1 MSGPSVLSRHR
12 VIALV
17 TAGVVAG
24 TAGGFV
30 VSQLGVAT
38 ASSPSPSPAPGG
50 PALRHGFGP
59 AGGPMGLLGG
69 LGGGKLLHGEAT
81 VEKPGGGTNVVRF
94 QNGTISAVD
103 GSTMTVK
110 SSDGFSATYTVDKTT
125 RITLN
130 GADGT
135 LSKLTKNDQVRVL
148 AMQSGS
154 TNVAKMV
161 MDGVPAF
168 GLQPGMR
175 GQLPGMHG
183 GKGLERFFRHRER
196 LQQSPGATS
205 GENG

>member
-24 TAGGFV
+24 ATGGFV
-30 VSQLGVAT
+30 ISQLGVAT
-38 ASSPSPSPAPGG
+38 ASSPSPSPSVGG
-50 PALRHGFGP
+50 PALRPGFGP
-59 AGGPMGLLGG
+59 GGGPMGLLGG
-69 LGGGKLLHGEAT
+69 LAGGGKLLHGEAT

-94 QNGTISAVD
+94 QNGTISAIT

-110 SSDGFSATYTVDKTT
+110 STDGFTATYTVDKTS

-148 AMQSGS
+148 AVQSGS
-154 TNVAKMV
+154 SNVAKMV
-161 MDGVPAF
+161 MDGVPAL
-168 GLQPGMR
+168 GLLPGMR
-175 GQLPGMHG
+175 G
-183 GKGLERFFRHRER
+183 GKVLERFFHHRER
-196 LQQSPGATS
+196 LQQAPGASPGASS